1 MSAPTGRDRNHCT
14 RPTLLDRSL
23 IPFQFND
30 KIDNMMKITEQPITL
45 SRKGAPAR
53 SRPSGQRH
61 TRRERVTTRRP
72 GSLLR
77 DFRLRAAHL
86 KMSRK
91 RNPAVQPSPPKEAWG
106 LTACGG

>member
-23 IPFQFND
+23 VPLQFND
-30 KIDNMMKITEQPITL
+30 KIDNMMKKMRQPITL
-45 SRKGAPAR
+45 SGRGAPAR
-53 SRPSGQRH
+53 SCPGGQRH

-77 DFRLRAAHL
+77 DFRLAPLIR
-86 KMSRK
+86 R
-91 RNPAVQPSPPKEAWG
+91 
-106 LTACGG
+106 

>member
-23 IPFQFND
+23 IPLQFND
-30 KIDNMMKITEQPITL
+30 KIDNMMKIIKQPIML

-53 SRPSGQRH
+53 SRPGGQSH

-72 GSLLR
+72 ENLLG
-77 DFRLRAAHL
+77 DFRLAR
-86 KMSRK
+86 
-91 RNPAVQPSPPKEAWG
+91 
-106 LTACGG
+106 LTRS